1 MKRSKN
7 TLLLLLPFLLLTL
20 SIGIFTMLIQATRNA
35 NKSVKSIQTSST
47 DDQIY
52 GDRVVNRFSKT
63 QFSTTELASLWVVLN
78 ESNIVPA
85 TYTPTNLSS
94 IQTSDGN
101 VILVRAELTDNIES
115 LLSAAKKENFNIKPV
130 SGYRDYNEQKK
141 LYASNPYKTAAK
153 PGFSEHQLGIAIDV
167 STGDNEN
174 IWLAN
179 HAHKY
184 GFIIR
189 YPKGKESITGMAYEP
204 WHLRYVGVE
213 LATEI
218 KNSNKTLEEYFQN

>member
-1 MKRSKN
+1 MKRNKKFI
-7 TLLLLLPFLLLTL
+7 LLFLPFLLLGVSVGTFTILIRYNNHVL
-20 SIGIFTMLIQATRNA
+20 SDKQLESSNHSEVQGANTVLISSFDRLQYSTTDLTSPWTIISSSNQIPKNYKPDDLLSLQSATGAKILVR
-35 NKSVKSIQTSST
+35 
-47 DDQIY
+47 
-52 GDRVVNRFSKT
+52 
-63 QFSTTELASLWVVLN
+63 TELAR
-78 ESNIVPA
+78 
-85 TYTPTNLSS
+85 
-94 IQTSDGN
+94 
-101 VILVRAELTDNIES
+101 RAEAMLG
-115 LLSAAKKENFNIKPV
+115 AATKENLNIKAI
-130 SGYRDYNEQKK
+130 SGYRDYYEQQQ
-141 LYASNPYKTAAK
+141 LYLSRKDKTAAK